1 MLFLIYYL
9 REFRYWKKDNMKII
23 KSIWSYLF
31 WFGLILVII
40 GVLVGFVLGNWEFIL
55 LILIGIFIIIIGLWI
70 FY

>member
-1 MLFLIYYL
+1 
-9 REFRYWKKDNMKII
+9 MKII

>member
-55 LILIGIFIIIIGLWI
+55 LILIVIFIIIIGLWI